1 MEAIDA
7 FEEKHRFKGAETQ
20 SLFSLSEPLRSST
33 NLKSRD
39 LYSMPE
45 DSPRVH
51 SEPPMSATGMLTLR
65 RAPEVLASTR
75 DEDRRLLL
83 RTKPWKPDFVREVL
97 VTPSTTVRCV
107 SSTNLSLDRRCY
119 RLTLSAT

>member
-33 NLKSRD
+33 KLKSRD
-39 LYSMPE
+39 LYSMPPE
-45 DSPRVH
+45 SSPRVH
-51 SEPPMSATGMLTLR
+51 SEPLMSATGTLTLR

-97 VTPSTTVRCV
+97 VTPSTTVR
-107 SSTNLSLDRRCY
+107 
-119 RLTLSAT
+119 